1 MSSYL
6 TYPPAAKQTVCW
18 VIGLLKKS
26 CSNYRASQK
35 LGLTKKSSIQKKRVT
50 KLHLVIDS
58 IDKGQGCNDKVSKGK
73 ACVFALPLLSHQ
85 PKRSDRKP
93 RFTCAQIKSD
103 QKPNPH
109 FITLRATQIQDP
121 HVLRLRATQC
131 QDSHLVR
138 LRATQSQDPH
148 VLRLRVTESRD
159 P

>member
-1 MSSYL
+1 MSSYP
-6 TYPPAAKQTVCW
+6 THPPAAKQTVCW

-85 PKRSDRKP
+85 PKRSDQKP

-109 FITLRATQIQDP
+109 FT
-121 HVLRLRATQC
+121 RLRATQS
-131 QDSHLVR
+131 QDPHLVR
-138 LRATQSQDPH
+138 LRATQSQDP
-148 VLRLRVTESRD
+148 
-159 P
+159 